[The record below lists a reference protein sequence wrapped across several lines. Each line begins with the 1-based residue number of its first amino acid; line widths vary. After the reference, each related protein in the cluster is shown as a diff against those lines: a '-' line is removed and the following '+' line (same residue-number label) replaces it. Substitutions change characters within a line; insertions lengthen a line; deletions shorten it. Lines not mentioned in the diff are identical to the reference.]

1 MSAQDKPLPLDV
13 LESHFDDQKDAW
25 VVQDQKSGLYV
36 VAPDP
41 RYPGRHPIRFF
52 LRPEDAQAF
61 ADEAQRQSER
71 LRSAHLAPH
80 KVKLL
85 PSLRSIAA
93 DTDAT
98 HADSFVVHSPNEMFR
113 WLREQSS

>member
-1 MSAQDKPLPLDV
+1 MSAEDKPLPLDV

-25 VVQDQKSGLYV
+25 VVKDERSGLFV

-41 RYPGRHPIRFF
+41 RYPGRQPIRFF

-61 ADEAQRQSER
+61 ADEAQRQSDKLHAAR
-71 LRSAHLAPH
+71 LRPH

-98 HADSFVVHSPNEMFR
+98 HADSFVVHSR
-113 WLREQSS
+113 RHW